1 MNKLKI
7 THGKQTY
14 FNDIYAS
21 FIAALRFIFTA
32 PKYVAIKD
40 EIIDL
45 NFVRVSAN
53 SHTVRCFLAF

>member
-32 PKYVAIKD
+32 AKYVAIKD
-40 EIIDL
+40 KIIDL
-45 NFVRVSAN
+45 NFVRVSVN

>member
-21 FIAALRFIFTA
+21 FIAALRFIFTTA
-32 PKYVAIKD
+32 KYVAIKH

-45 NFVRVSAN
+45 IFVRVSA
-53 SHTVRCFLAF
+53 SRHTVRCFLAF